1 MGYPFLRGLMQYFD
15 NYPNNENIGLSL
27 SGGADSALLLYLFAK
42 MINDRK
48 ESTQMFS
55 RNNFHVKK
63 DRRYCPLLPS
73 TQTTTTTTFV

>member
-1 MGYPFLRGLMQYFD
+1 LKAVICRNGVVAVVAVEEKKKRDAIKWHPFFFEKFEKYKRC
-15 NYPNNENIGLSL
+15 
-27 SGGADSALLLYLFAK
+27 
-42 MINDRK
+42 RK

-73 TQTTTTTTFV
+73 TQTTTTFV